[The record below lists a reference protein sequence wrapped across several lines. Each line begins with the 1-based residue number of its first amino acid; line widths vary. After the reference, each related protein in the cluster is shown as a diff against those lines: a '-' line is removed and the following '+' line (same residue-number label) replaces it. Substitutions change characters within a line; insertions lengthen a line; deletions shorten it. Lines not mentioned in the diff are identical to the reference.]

1 VQKKNAIY
9 FLTNFYPN
17 MKADIHSLYE
27 KSKKGDLVATHEGE
41 IDSDLIT
48 EYLSKVESSLLQSGE
63 LAKVIRKVY
72 NILVEALQNLFHHL
86 EIPPKDYL
94 DKICL
99 PENCRY
105 AFCSLIK
112 EGKGSYKITSGN
124 FVSTKYVQFLR
135 DRIEQLNF
143 LSVSELKELYKRV
156 LNNDEF
162 SSKGG
167 GGLGFIEMARISG
180 QKLGYDFIKYN
191 ESYSFFVLEIHI

>member
-1 VQKKNAIY
+1 
-9 FLTNFYPN
+9 
-17 MKADIHSLYE
+17 M
-27 KSKKGDLVATHEGE
+27 
-41 IDSDLIT
+41 
-48 EYLSKVESSLLQSGE
+48 
-63 LAKVIRKVY
+63 
-72 NILVEALQNLFHHL
+72 
-86 EIPPKDYL
+86 
-94 DKICL
+94 

-180 QKLGYDFIKYN
+180 QKLGYDFINYN